1 MAEEQNGLD
10 QFPRESWT
18 EPLSRELSRDTS
30 LFNRVEHRPAT
41 SKPGRLGSRSM
52 TMSRGL
58 VLLRSISSPRSA
70 TVLRLKRLHHFATR
84 SRNGLLLSGAALSLV
99 LSSGLY
105 AVVMRNSPAPVK
117 PPRDLVL
124 TNMAPFRYPATTDVS
139 PSAAPAAIREDV
151 AIAEATSPARRRTSS
166 LSALQETPFA
176 GVATPAT
183 REPWPAPPPASA
195 PTPVSTSVAPSPE
208 SSTRAADINAVESL
222 LGRYRW
228 AFNNRDASAV
238 ESVWPSANVKAL
250 RRAFGQM
257 ESQEFAFDR
266 CVTQFRIALAI
277 ATCSGRATYVPRIGT
292 GTPRVESRRW
302 TFTLEKLSRG
312 WVVRQVQS
320 GRAGLD

>member
-1 MAEEQNGLD
+1 MAEEHNGLD

-18 EPLSRELSRDTS
+18 EPLSRELSQETS

-52 TMSRGL
+52 TVSRGL
-58 VLLRSISSPRSA
+58 VLLRSISSPRSV
-70 TVLRLKRLHHFATR
+70 TVLRLKRLQHFATR
-84 SRNGLLLSGAALSLV
+84 SPNGLLLTGAALSLV

-117 PPRDLVL
+117 RAGDVVL

-139 PSAAPAAIREDV
+139 PSAAPAAIRADV
-151 AIAEATSPARRRTSS
+151 PIPEATRPARRRTVPP
-166 LSALQETPFA
+166 AMRTTTP
-176 GVATPAT
+176 GT
-183 REPWPAPPPASA
+183 APPPASA
-195 PTPVSTSVAPSPE
+195 PTPVSTTVAPSPE

-228 AFNNRDASAV
+228 AFNNLDASSV
-238 ESVWPSANVKAL
+238 EGVWPSVNTKAL
-250 RRAFGQM
+250 SRAFGQI

-266 CVTQFRIALAI
+266 CVTQFRIAWAI
-277 ATCSGRATYVPRIGT
+277 ATCSGRATYVPRIGQ
-292 GTPRVESRRW
+292 GVPRVEAKRW

-312 WVVRQVQS
+312 WVIRQVES
-320 GRAGLD
+320 SRAGLD